1 MRALGLG
8 GGALRP
14 GEPADFIVADL
25 DDPSI
30 AGCNAEDLMANA
42 VFSMERTAIRETWV
56 NGEPLRLDFEGAL
69 PAFRAAMRRLW
80 G

>member
-1 MRALGLG
+1 MP
-8 GGALRP
+8 LRP
-14 GEPADFIVADL
+14 NSV
-25 DDPSI
+25 
-30 AGCNAEDLMANA
+30 MANA

-69 PAFRAAMRRLW
+69 PGFRAAMRRLW

>member
-1 MRALGLG
+1 
-8 GGALRP
+8 LRP
-14 GEPADFIVADL
+14 GEPADFIAVDL

-30 AGCNAEDLMANA
+30 AGANRDDLMANV

-56 NGEPLRLDFEGAL
+56 RGERLKLDFEAAMPG
-69 PAFRAAMRRLW
+69 FRAAMRRLW